1 MAQHF
6 LVSAASRT
14 MSLKD
19 IYGMGDAK
27 AYEAFCKLRWPETDG
42 EAVCPRCG
50 GVEAYKITTRRRFKC
65 AACLHQYSVT
75 SGTIFSARKMSFT
88 DLLAS
93 ICIFSN
99 AVKGI
104 SALQLA
110 RDIGCNAK
118 TAFVMAHKI
127 REALATEIEGAT
139 VEGECEIDGAFFGG
153 SIRPANLKENRVDR
167 RRVQFQTGK
176 RRVVIVVRERNG
188 RTLPFVSS
196 SEAHGVYIAKRVV
209 KPGST
214 MFADEASHWDALHS
228 SFKTLRINHSEAY
241 SLNGACT
248 NQAESYFSRLRRM
261 IEGQH
266 HHVSAHYLS
275 QYANE
280 ASWKEDH
287 RRSDNGT
294 LTRRALGLALASPV
308 SRAFAGYWHR
318 SVA

>member
-6 LVSAASRT
+6 LVSAAAHT
-14 MSLKD
+14 LSLKD
-19 IYGMGDAK
+19 IYGLGDTK
-27 AYEAFCKLRWPETDG
+27 AYEMFCKLRWPATDG

-50 GVEAYKITTRRRFKC
+50 GVDHYKITTRRRFKC
-65 AACLHQYSVT
+65 AACLHQFSVT

-104 SALQLA
+104 SALQLS

-127 REALATEIEGAT
+127 REALTTETKGAT
-139 VEGECEIDGAFFGG
+139 AEGEVEIDGAFFGG
-153 SIRPANLKENRVDR
+153 AIRPANLKENRIDR
-167 RRVQFQTGK
+167 RRVQFQTGA
-176 RRVVIVVRERNG
+176 RRVVIVVRERKG
-188 RTLPFVSS
+188 RTLPFVST
-196 SEAHGVYIAKRVV
+196 SEAHGIFIANKVV

-228 SFKTLRINHSEAY
+228 SFKTHRINHSEAY
-241 SLNGACT
+241 SLDGACT

-261 IEGQH
+261 VDGQH

-275 QYANE
+275 QYAHE

-308 SRAFAGYWHR
+308 SRVFSGYWHR
-318 SVA
+318 